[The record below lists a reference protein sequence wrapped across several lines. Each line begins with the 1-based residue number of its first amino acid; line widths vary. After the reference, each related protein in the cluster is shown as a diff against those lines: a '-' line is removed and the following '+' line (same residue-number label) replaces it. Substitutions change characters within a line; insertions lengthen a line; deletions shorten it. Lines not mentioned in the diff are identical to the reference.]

1 MQITHELEQ
10 NIRSIE
16 ALVSTGNKRDIERAG
31 VLLGLMKLKS
41 RSGEDEKRADL
52 RKKHSELFRS
62 YLATRP
68 EGMYFARG
76 SNNVV
81 GIDETEKE
89 YEQRATS
96 LLGRPISQTYS
107 GSSGAQGGTF
117 VPEEFSE
124 KFFLGLAQYSD
135 LMNPDNVNLEK
146 SVDYRYPGSNAAGW
160 DLSTFA
166 AVRVGAP
173 TGFGDGVQ
181 QTAQTV
187 PVSDTEFLTGYIYK
201 CTLLATM
208 ELFQDDPLLLDRIAK
223 AFAIGFARG
232 VGTDL
237 TVGSGINEI
246 PQGLLTGAV
255 NCGYTVGTGSGT
267 GYSSP
272 AVSNSDLLD
281 VYFSVNRV
289 YRQSP
294 KCAWVMSDESYQ
306 RIRTATDNAGR
317 PLIDV
322 IGDQELLYGKKILI
336 APDMP
341 SSGGS
346 PYASTGK
353 IVFGDLEH
361 FWVKASQMVV
371 AKNLQV
377 GGVVES
383 GQYAV
388 IGRMRVNS
396 TVFDPTGGNVPPI
409 VYANMT

>member
-1 MQITHELEQ
+1 MRITNELER

-52 RKKHSELFRS
+52 RSKHSELFRQ

-68 EGMYFARG
+68 EGMYFAKG

-81 GIDETEKE
+81 GIDQTEKD

-96 LLGRPISQTYS
+96 LLGRPIPPQTYS
-107 GSSGAQGGTF
+107 GTAGTF

-208 ELFQDDPLLLDRIAK
+208 ELFQDDPLLLDRVAK

-255 NCGYTVGTGSGT
+255 NCGVTVGTGNGT
-267 GYSSP
+267 GFSSP
-272 AVSNSDLLD
+272 VVTNDDLLD

-294 KCAWVMSDESYQ
+294 KCAWVMSDASYQ
-306 RIRTATDNAGR
+306 RIRQATDNAAR
-317 PLIDV
+317 PLINV
-322 IGDQELLYGKKILI
+322 VGDQELLYGKKILI

-346 PYASTGK
+346 PYVASGK
-353 IVFGDLEH
+353 IVFGDLDH

-377 GGVVES
+377 GGGIES

-396 TVFDPTGGNVPPI
+396 TVFDPTGGNFPPI